1 MKNLRYD
8 ELQNVC
14 RHTNGCGQENAPAGK
29 PDGNAGTDKTDSWDS
44 LTADE
49 LWHYI
54 EVTSEDVAMKTGI
67 RLPIVT
73 RIIRTETDI
82 LNEWSK
88 DEEKMAKPAMSL
100 AKHIC
105 SRTGIYLPTVLTV
118 MDTESELASLIE
130 RYHDVFE
137 DGCEDCD
144 DCEDYEGGS
153 GCDGRET
160 GMGFISMSEMVGL
173 LHERT
178 GICPKLIDRLIQ
190 LEDEVLEER
199 GISSAYHCMEDE

>member
-1 MKNLRYD
+1 
-8 ELQNVC
+8 
-14 RHTNGCGQENAPAGK
+14 
-29 PDGNAGTDKTDSWDS
+29 
-44 LTADE
+44 
-49 LWHYI
+49 
-54 EVTSEDVAMKTGI
+54 MKTGI

-88 DEEKMAKPAMSL
+88 DEEKMAKPTMSM

-137 DGCEDCD
+137 DDCEDYD
-144 DCEDYEGGS
+144 DYEGGS
-153 GCDGRET
+153 GCDGREPD
-160 GMGFISMSEMVGL
+160 MGFISMSEMVGL

-178 GICPKLIDRLIQ
+178 GICPKLIDRIIQ
-190 LEDEVLEER
+190 LEDEVLEKR
-199 GISSAYHCMEDE
+199 GISSAYHCREDE